1 VRIVVGHSRYLSA
14 SSGENQVVDD
24 EARLLK
30 SAGHEVFTWQP
41 SAEQEEQGLALL
53 KTGLG
58 AIWSSS
64 ARREL
69 RGLLRDT
76 RADVLHLHNLFPMLS
91 PAVLR
96 VARDEHVA
104 VVMTLHNY
112 RMLCLPANLLR
123 DGRVCEDCVGHMPWR
138 GVRHAC
144 YRDSTLGSASIA
156 TSLSLHRAL
165 RTFDRPQ
172 RFLAVSEFVRTK
184 HVDAGWD
191 PERIRVKA
199 NFAWPCD
206 RRSGPGES
214 FVYVG
219 RLSPEKGLSH
229 LLQAWRRVDARLLV
243 VGDGPDGE
251 ELRRIAPPNVRFT
264 GSVERAEVDEM
275 LQRARALVLPSIC
288 YEGQPRTILEAFA
301 AGVPVIANRIGGLP
315 ELVVDGMSGQ
325 LVEPDDEDGWRA
337 AVEQLTDDAHAERL
351 GAGAFQLWSERYAPS
366 VAIDALERA
375 YEDALAEA
383 RS

>member
-1 VRIVVGHSRYLSA
+1 VRIVVAHSRYRSA

-24 EARLLK
+24 EARLLEA
-30 SAGHEVFTWQP
+30 AGHEVSTWQP
-41 SAEQEEQGLALL
+41 SPEQDEHGLSLL

-58 AIWSSS
+58 TVWSSS
-64 ARREL
+64 AA
-69 RGLLRDT
+69 RGLRKLLRET
-76 RADVLHLHNLFPMLS
+76 GAEVLHFHNLFPMLS
-91 PAVLR
+91 PAALR
-96 VARDEHVA
+96 IAREEHVA

-112 RMLCLPANLLR
+112 RMLCLPASLLR
-123 DGRVCEDCVGHMPWR
+123 EGRVCEDCVGHVPWR

-144 YRDSTLGSASIA
+144 YRDSTLGSASLA
-156 TSLSLHRAL
+156 LSLSLHRAL

-172 RFLAVSEFVRTK
+172 LLLAVSEFVRQK

-214 FVYVG
+214 FVFVG
-219 RLSPEKGLSH
+219 RLSPEKGLAH
-229 LLQAWRRVDARLLV
+229 LLETWRRIDAQLLV
-243 VGDGPDGE
+243 IGDGPDRE
-251 ELRRIAPPNVRFT
+251 QLRRLAPPNVHFT

-275 LQRARALVLPSIC
+275 LQRARALILPSIC

-301 AGVPVIANRIGGLP
+301 AGVPVIASRMGGLP
-315 ELVVDGMSGQ
+315 ELVVDGASGR
-325 LVEPDDEDGWRA
+325 LVEPEDEDGWRT
-337 AVEQLTDDAHAERL
+337 AVEQLNDDAQAEQL
-351 GAGAFQLWSERYAPS
+351 GAGALRLWQQRYSPS
-366 VAIDALERA
+366 VAINALERA
-375 YEDALAEA
+375 YEDALARL